1 MFTIQSQMNK
11 VLQSSKY
18 SQCCVSYKYMICSLR
33 ANSLHL
39 RNDVHQPICKSCDY
53 TYNVHVNLVKIHVH
67 VHVYNVHV
75 NGVIIH
81 VHVHDMYMYMSTMC
95 TCNPL
100 HLVFA

>member
-18 SQCCVSYKYMICSLR
+18 SQCYKYMICSLR
-33 ANSLHL
+33 PNSLHL

-53 TYNVHVNLVKIHVH
+53 TYNVHVNLVIIHVH

-75 NGVIIH
+75 NAVIIH
-81 VHVHDMYMYMSTMC
+81 VHVHVVIIHVHEYNVYM
-95 TCNPL
+95 
-100 HLVFA
+100 